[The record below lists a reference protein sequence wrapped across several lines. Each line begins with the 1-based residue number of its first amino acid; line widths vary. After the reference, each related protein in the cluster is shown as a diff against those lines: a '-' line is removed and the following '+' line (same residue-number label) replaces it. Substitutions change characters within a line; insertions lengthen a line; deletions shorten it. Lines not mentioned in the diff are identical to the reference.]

1 MCEVFINI
9 KYTNLRCKTVPLSVK
24 LVKVLK
30 KRNYKVCTMNSTGD
44 SNHKMKSNQNI
55 QVYLR
60 VRPTNAR
67 ERLIRSN
74 EIVEV
79 SGCSDIIVKQT
90 VESRTT
96 KKFSFDRAFGMDSQQ
111 VTNR

>member
-1 MCEVFINI
+1 
-9 KYTNLRCKTVPLSVK
+9 
-24 LVKVLK
+24 
-30 KRNYKVCTMNSTGD
+30 MNTTED
-44 SNHKMKSNQNI
+44 SSHKMKSNQNI

-60 VRPTNAR
+60 VRPTNTR

-79 SGCSDIIVKQT
+79 SGCRDIIVKQT
-90 VESRTT
+90 VDSRTT

-111 VTNR
+111 VIKKIIMNLNQIN

>member
-1 MCEVFINI
+1 
-9 KYTNLRCKTVPLSVK
+9 
-24 LVKVLK
+24 
-30 KRNYKVCTMNSTGD
+30 MNSTGD
-44 SNHKMKSNQNI
+44 SCHKMKSNQNI

-60 VRPTNAR
+60 VRPTNTR

-79 SGCSDIIVKQT
+79 SGCRDIIVKQT
-90 VESRTT
+90 VDSRTT

-111 VTNR
+111 VKKKKHKMNLNPNQLIFLLFSMKFTLLL

>member
-1 MCEVFINI
+1 
-9 KYTNLRCKTVPLSVK
+9 
-24 LVKVLK
+24 
-30 KRNYKVCTMNSTGD
+30 MNSTGD
-44 SNHKMKSNQNI
+44 SSHKMKSNQNI

-79 SGCSDIIVKQT
+79 SGCRDVIVKQT
-90 VESRTT
+90 VDSRMT

-111 VTNR
+111 VNNKNM